1 MQFSGMN
8 KQEES
13 KYFEMLDKKNKN
25 RKKSARCI
33 FTGCEKHSIGSH
45 SISKNSHIK
54 NIAENGE
61 VMSFCPIR
69 QGENKELLLKKV
81 GINQA
86 SVFHGFCKEHDQL
99 FQGIDINPELFMSI

>member
-25 RKKSARCI
+25 REKSERCI
-33 FTGCEKHSIGSH
+33 YTGCEKHLIGSH

-61 VMSFCPIR
+61 VMSFALSDREKI
-69 QGENKELLLKKV
+69 K
-81 GINQA
+81 
-86 SVFHGFCKEHDQL
+86 SYY
-99 FQGIDINPELFMSI
+99 